1 MKRVCVSLL
10 LCISRAL
17 LQCQPLRQ
25 GSTVQ
30 PVEPA
35 IVYSLEEATVGVA
48 GSPWLLVCVDVMGTG
63 LEFRL
68 QVERTHLYAG
78 LVLFFSYLA
87 FSIALSP
94 VSLWGKAGSRYCL
107 LSAWLP
113 GAWQCT

>member
-1 MKRVCVSLL
+1 MCVCVSLL
-10 LCISRAL
+10 LCISRAV

-48 GSPWLLVCVDVMGTG
+48 GSPWSLVCVDVMGTG

-68 QVERTHLYAG
+68 QAERTHLYAG
-78 LVLFFSYLA
+78 LSELRG
-87 FSIALSP
+87 
-94 VSLWGKAGSRYCL
+94 WRG
-107 LSAWLP
+107 W
-113 GAWQCT
+113 